1 MSLVALSHRLTTDG
15 PNWPGCPG
23 LAVQRVHDGTA
34 AGEATT
40 HLLTL
45 FNHYGTH
52 VDLAGHFLPGGA
64 TIDDHPIEDFVF
76 DRPAL
81 LEIVAQ
87 ESTPLRES
95 DVAGVDALPV
105 DTDLLLLRSGF
116 ESWRSDTLAYSRRGP
131 GLSVAAAQRIR
142 SRLPRLRAV
151 GIDWLSACA
160 FADAANAGA
169 IHEALLTPTNGI
181 SPMIFEDMS
190 LAALTSPPRRV
201 WALPLLVAGID
212 GSPCTIVAEL

>member
-1 MSLVALSHRLTTDG
+1 MSIVALSHRLTTDG

-23 LAVQRVHDGTA
+23 LAVQRVHDGA
-34 AGEATT
+34 HPGEATT

-52 VDLAGHFLPGGA
+52 VDLAGHFIPDGA
-64 TIDDHPIEDFVF
+64 TIDDHAIEDFVF

-81 LEIVAQ
+81 LDVVAH
-87 ESTPLRES
+87 ESTPLADS
-95 DVAGVDALPV
+95 DVAGVDALPE

-116 ESWRSDTLAYSRRGP
+116 ESRRSDALAYSRRGP

-142 SRLPRLRAV
+142 SRLPKLRAV
-151 GIDWLSACA
+151 GIDWLSVCA
-160 FADAANAGA
+160 FSDAANAGA
-169 IHEALLTPTNGI
+169 IHEQLLTATNGI
-181 SPMIFEDMS
+181 SPMVFEDMS
-190 LAALTSPPRRV
+190 LAALTAHPRRV
-201 WALPLLVAGID
+201 WALPLLVVGIE